1 MAEYIKK
8 LMDTNIPNID
18 KDITLSLTF
27 TVEEVKQLEN
37 AIFNSSSKR
46 SYVSHKKD
54 LKKFL
59 LSYFEKQKTSIVKSK
74 KDDEKTKSSNEN
86 KKDTKK
92 IKGSNGG
99 YKIIKVSKNYEFPTS
114 IYKKDIPEEAAKS
127 AMKAIIRKNNLDNNT
142 IFTFSLIKGENLY
155 KYTTRN
161 GKLEFV
167 K

>member
-1 MAEYIKK
+1 MTEYIKK

-37 AIFNSSSKR
+37 SIFNSSSKR

-59 LSYFEKQKTSIVKSK
+59 LSYFDKQKTSIVKSK
-74 KDDEKTKSSNEN
+74 KD
-86 KKDTKK
+86 TKK
-92 IKGSNGG
+92 IKGSNDG